1 MIPLFPL
8 GTVLVPHLVLPLNI
22 FEPRYRTLV
31 ANLLDRDPAD
41 QEFGVIA
48 IRQGAEVGSDSIPS
62 MVEMGTTATLQNAT
76 LLDDGRY
83 DIITVGHRRFRLLD
97 VDDSLPYLQGHVEF
111 IDEPVGACDAD
122 LISRVAESF
131 AQYRQQFDSSASV
144 VDVRE
149 ALPNDPVVLSYLVAS
164 ALAVNTATQQGLLED
179 PDAAVRL
186 RNEIALLRDER
197 ALMKVVPSLPIFEP
211 DRRPSLN

>member
-1 MIPLFPL
+1 
-8 GTVLVPHLVLPLNI
+8 
-22 FEPRYRTLV
+22 
-31 ANLLDRDPAD
+31 
-41 QEFGVIA
+41 
-48 IRQGAEVGSDSIPS
+48 
-62 MVEMGTTATLQNAT
+62 
-76 LLDDGRY
+76 
-83 DIITVGHRRFRLLD
+83 
-97 VDDSLPYLQGHVEF
+97 VEF

-131 AQYRQQFDSSASV
+131 AQYRQLFDSSASV